1 MLVLKRLEGEGIV
14 FHTSQG
20 TIRVI
25 VGKDN
30 KLAIDAPKEVKVLRS
45 ELVRHEVDCKKQN

>member
-14 FHTSQG
+14 LHTSQG
-20 TIRVI
+20 MIRVI

-30 KLAIDAPKEVKVLRS
+30 KLAIDAPKQVKVLRS
-45 ELVRHEVDCKKQN
+45 ELVRHDADSRKQN